1 MVLVYPYL
9 HHTLHLP
16 FQPQGSGYSLAC
28 FHVINPFL
36 PRDCKAV
43 HTPIEPCWDPCRGT
57 LVAFKQIPSYQ
68 VKGQTHSAAS
78 FFFGLPDFVSARLR
92 KFRRI
97 MSFSFHIKMPSCV
110 SPSPQKC
117 HLQGRVSQR
126 SHVSQVRARNL
137 TSQTQLSPLNSSWA
151 LRGWLSIKMAGTS
164 PHVPFK
170 TSRPPGPSTAP
181 MGGAQ
186 HRLLSGFP
194 PVIVSQAPMKWR
206 VYWEGLAPGIR
217 LASRCRRLPSSHN
230 RDDIHIVLLHIV
242 MGDGVVE

>member
-16 FQPQGSGYSLAC
+16 FQPQGTGYSLAC
-28 FHVINPFL
+28 FHVLNPFL

-78 FFFGLPDFVSARLR
+78 FLFGLPDFVSARLR

-151 LRGWLSIKMAGTS
+151 LRGWLSIKMAGT
-164 PHVPFK
+164 PTHVPEKRRAAVQDQQTDQQTPRAFHGADERCS
-170 TSRPPGPSTAP
+170 TPSIVGIPSGDCQSSSNELVSLLGGFGAGNPVGLQMQTAP
-181 MGGAQ
+181 
-186 HRLLSGFP
+186 
-194 PVIVSQAPMKWR
+194 VKSQ
-206 VYWEGLAPGIR
+206 
-217 LASRCRRLPSSHN
+217 
-230 RDDIHIVLLHIV
+230 
-242 MGDGVVE
+242 

>member
-1 MVLVYPYL
+1 MPWYPRGL
-9 HHTLHLP
+9 QANSILSSEGSDP
-16 FQPQGSGYSLAC
+16 FRC
-28 FHVINPFL
+28 FV
-36 PRDCKAV
+36 
-43 HTPIEPCWDPCRGT
+43 
-57 LVAFKQIPSYQ
+57 
-68 VKGQTHSAAS
+68 
-78 FFFGLPDFVSARLR
+78 FFGLPDFVSARLR

-137 TSQTQLSPLNSSWA
+137 TSQTQLSPLNLSWA
-151 LRGWLSIKMAGTS
+151 LRGWLSIKMAGTP
-164 PHVPFK
+164 PHVPEK
-170 TSRPPGPSTAP
+170 RRAAVQDQQTPGPSTAP
-181 MGGAQ
+181 MDGAQ

-194 PVIVSQAPMKWR
+194 PVIVSQAPIKWR

-217 LASRCRRLPSSHN
+217 LAARCRRLPSSHN
-230 RDDIHIVLLHIV
+230 RDDIPIVLLHIV